1 MKNQNTQDQLSAP
14 VIDVA
19 SFKPLKFRQR
29 GGRKVT
35 IPVSDAVI
43 ENRLR
48 KPATNRALLLALARA
63 FYWSRLI
70 DEGIVASGSEIAIKE
85 GLEASTVNERLRM
98 TLLSPTI
105 IESILNG
112 TQPEK
117 LTMEW
122 LTRNSFSNNWENQ
135 KFNDQI

>member
-1 MKNQNTQDQLSAP
+1 
-14 VIDVA
+14 
-19 SFKPLKFRQR
+19 
-29 GGRKVT
+29 
-35 IPVSDAVI
+35 
-43 ENRLR
+43 
-48 KPATNRALLLALARA
+48 
-63 FYWSRLI
+63 
-70 DEGIVASGSEIAIKE
+70 
-85 GLEASTVNERLRM
+85 M